1 MELNCLNVLLNYL
14 IIIRVI
20 IINQLSERR
29 KRLHD
34 LLLTLINKDSEF
46 QFIEEDSGDLT
57 SSYSE
62 KDTLNLS
69 RVIEKNRKII
79 KRYQA
84 IVRTAVTLDALM
96 DSETVSYTHLTLPT
110 ISDV

>member
-1 MELNCLNVLLNYL
+1 MNVLLNYP

-20 IINQLSERR
+20 IRQLSERR

-46 QFIEEDSGDLT
+46 EFIEEGSSDLT

-62 KDTLNLS
+62 EDTLNLS
-69 RVIEKNRKII
+69 RVIEKNRNII
-79 KRYQA
+79 KRYRA
-84 IVRTAVTLDALM
+84 IIRTAVTLDALM
-96 DSETVSYTHLTLPT
+96 DSENEENYK
-110 ISDV
+110 IK

>member
-1 MELNCLNVLLNYL
+1 M
-14 IIIRVI
+14 
-20 IINQLSERR
+20 SERR

-34 LLLTLINKDSEF
+34 LLLTLINKDCEF
-46 QFIEEDSGDLT
+46 EFIEEDSSDLT

-62 KDTLNLS
+62 DTFNLS

-96 DSETVSYTHLTLPT
+96 DSENEENYK
-110 ISDV
+110 IK

>member
-1 MELNCLNVLLNYL
+1 M
-14 IIIRVI
+14 
-20 IINQLSERR
+20 SERR

-34 LLLTLINKDSEF
+34 LLLTLINKDNEF
-46 QFIEEDSGDLT
+46 EFIVEDSDDLT
-57 SSYSE
+57 SNFSV

-96 DSETVSYTHLTLPT
+96 DSENEENYK
-110 ISDV
+110 IK

>member
-1 MELNCLNVLLNYL
+1 M
-14 IIIRVI
+14 
-20 IINQLSERR
+20 SERR

-34 LLLTLINKDSEF
+34 LLLTLINKDNEF
-46 QFIEEDSGDLT
+46 EFIEEDSSDLT

-79 KRYQA
+79 KRYP
-84 IVRTAVTLDALM
+84 
-96 DSETVSYTHLTLPT
+96 VSYTHLTLPT
-110 ISDV
+110 SVLV

>member
-1 MELNCLNVLLNYL
+1 M
-14 IIIRVI
+14 
-20 IINQLSERR
+20 SERR

-34 LLLTLINKDSEF
+34 ILLTLIKKESNFEL
-46 QFIEEDSGDLT
+46 IEEDSGDLI
-57 SSYSE
+57 SNFSD
-62 KDTLNLS
+62 KDTTNLS

-96 DSETVSYTHLTLPT
+96 DSENEENYK
-110 ISDV
+110 IK

>member
-1 MELNCLNVLLNYL
+1 MNVLLNYP
-14 IIIRVI
+14 IIGRAF
-20 IINQLSERR
+20 IINELSERR

-34 LLLTLINKDSEF
+34 LLLTLIKKDSKFEF
-46 QFIEEDSGDLT
+46 VEEDSSNLT
-57 SSYSE
+57 SSHSE

-96 DSETVSYTHLTLPT
+96 DSENEENYK
-110 ISDV
+110 IK

>member
-14 IIIRVI
+14 IIIWVSI
-20 IINQLSERR
+20 VNQLSERR

-46 QFIEEDSGDLT
+46 EFIEEDSSDLT
-57 SSYSE
+57 SCSSE

-84 IVRTAVTLDALM
+84 IVRTAVTLDAMM
-96 DSETVSYTHLTLPT
+96 DSENEENYK
-110 ISDV
+110 IK

>member
-1 MELNCLNVLLNYL
+1 M
-14 IIIRVI
+14 
-20 IINQLSERR
+20 SERR

-34 LLLTLINKDSEF
+34 LLLTLINKDSKFE
-46 QFIEEDSGDLT
+46 FIEEDSSDLT

-69 RVIEKNRKII
+69 RVIKKNRKII

-84 IVRTAVTLDALM
+84 IVRTAVTLSLI
-96 DSETVSYTHLTLPT
+96 H
-110 ISDV
+110 I

>member
-1 MELNCLNVLLNYL
+1 M
-14 IIIRVI
+14 
-20 IINQLSERR
+20 SERR

-34 LLLTLINKDSEF
+34 LLISLINKDNEF
-46 QFIEEDSGDLT
+46 EFIEEDSGDLK
-57 SSYSE
+57 SSYLE
-62 KDTLNLS
+62 EDTLNLS

-96 DSETVSYTHLTLPT
+96 DSENEENYK
-110 ISDV
+110 IK